1 MSRFL
6 SPLAIAVGTAIV
18 VLVAGFTHLV
28 AVLLLPTVATRDAFD
43 VLFAHRIGTAGMTLL
58 GPARPGDTLIPFR
71 DPAAAQ
77 GLCFF
82 DLAAAPVRIRTGVTE
97 GRLLTLSFRT
107 RDGRVF
113 YSMTDRAALNGTIDI
128 HLVTSAQLDAVAAG
142 DAEDAG
148 LPEELRL
155 KAPAATGLLVATALI
170 ARPSER
176 AEAESRIKAIICKP
190 EPLAAAPAR

>member
-1 MSRFL
+1 MTWRL
-6 SPLAIAVGTAIV
+6 SPLAAGVGAAIV
-18 VLVAGFTHLV
+18 VLVAAFTHLV
-28 AVLLLPTVATRDAFD
+28 AVLLLPSVATRDAYD
-43 VLFAHRIGTAGMTLL
+43 ILFALKIGTGGMTPL
-58 GPARPGDTLIPFR
+58 GPARPGDTLVPFR

-82 DLAAAPVRIRTGVTE
+82 DLAAAPVRIRTNVTE

-113 YSMTDRAALNGTIDI
+113 YSMTDRAALNGVIDI
-128 HLVTSAQLDAVAAG
+128 HLVTPAQLDAVTAG
-142 DAEDAG
+142 DADDAG

-155 KAPAATGLLVATALI
+155 KAPARTGLLVATALI

-176 AEAESRIKAIICKP
+176 AEAEARIKAIVCKP
-190 EPLAAAPAR
+190 EPLVAPPS